1 MISPLLTG
9 RPAAVWFSL
18 VIRRPRCRQYN
29 PAAGFSGRN
38 LSERADVVQ
47 STSRRN
53 LFHFT
58 TDLTDLRL
66 SLITSTSDSYRDGI
80 KDNWL
85 FLNQFLQ
92 SRKRRVNGRN
102 VPTVDLGCK
111 AESGIIQALG
121 QKVGSRGT
129 TMCRYIMLSI
139 RQMHR

>member
-29 PAAGFSGRN
+29 PAASFSGRN

-92 SRKRRVNGRN
+92 SRK
-102 VPTVDLGCK
+102 K
-111 AESGIIQALG
+111 KS
-121 QKVGSRGT
+121 
-129 TMCRYIMLSI
+129 
-139 RQMHR
+139 